1 MKLINGILRPGEIL
15 EVLENGKIKAS
26 APGLFSEEDLENLPP
41 IMPFWELMGS
51 HANTFSTPTKGDECW
66 ILNLTDNPLQLY
78 WFRKDPHIEHN
89 KDIFEEGGTEN
100 VEIICNRESGV
111 GYAALYFSDGSGWV
125 LRNDDSCLQI
135 FPDGHIELGMSWP
148 HRAIKIDSKAIH
160 LGVKFG
166 DEDAQ
171 GTHPACFGDVT
182 AEILMKI
189 CGALN
194 AAGQAG
200 MTSPYTMTMAQ
211 KLVNVT
217 KEIQDMI
224 PCVTSTH
231 VKLD

>member
-41 IMPFWELMGS
+41 IMPFWELIGS
-51 HANTFSTPTKGDECW
+51 HANTFSTPIKGDECW

-89 KDIFEEGGTEN
+89 QDIFEEGGTEN

-111 GYAALYFSDGSGWV
+111 GYATLYFSDGSGWI
-125 LRNDDSCLQI
+125 LRNDESCLQI

-166 DEDAQ
+166 DEEAQ
-171 GTHPACFGDVT
+171 GTHPACFGDLT
-182 AEILMKI
+182 ADILNDLCSMI
-189 CGALN
+189 H
-194 AAGQAG
+194 AAGQLAK
-200 MTSPYTMTMAQ
+200 MSPYTAAIGNI
-211 KLVNVT
+211 LV
-217 KEIQDMI
+217 KAKDIQQQI
-224 PCVTSTH
+224 PGISSTH